1 MSNGFQTAVN
11 DQPARGVAGDF
22 ASRNP
27 YFSVDAGPAG
37 IVAAAGG
44 CYVGRF
50 AWLYAPADGDGA
62 PAQASNVGVGSVA
75 GFVHREQQALISD
88 YLAIASMKI
97 PQGFGMTLMNGGDFW
112 CVNDGAAAVVP
123 GATAYAN
130 LADGKVTF
138 GALTGAVTGSIA
150 AGTAIDVVGSIVND
164 TLTVTTVNGGSGLL
178 VNGALLTGTG
188 VASGTRI
195 VRQLSGTAHDVG
207 TYAVSIP
214 DQAVAAGTAIAGT
227 YGVFTAASG
236 LTGSFSIGSILSGS
250 GVTAGTTIY
259 EFGTG
264 TGGLGTYYVG
274 TTQTAGS
281 TTIGS
286 TVNVA
291 TKWKAMSFA
300 GVGELVKISDHY
312 LG

>member
-37 IVAAAGG
+37 IVAAPGG

-62 PAQASNVGVGSVA
+62 PAQASNVGLGSVA

-112 CVNDGAAAVVP
+112 CVNDGAAAVLP
-123 GATAYAN
+123 GAVAYAN

-138 GALTGAVTGSIA
+138 GALSGVATGDIA
-150 AGTAIDVVGSIVND
+150 PGTALDAVGSIVND
-164 TLTVTTVNGGSGLL
+164 LLTLTVVNSGLP
-178 VNGALLTGTG
+178 VNGALLTGSG

-195 VRQLSGTAHDVG
+195 VRQLSGTAHGAG

-214 DQAVAAGTAIAGT
+214 GQNVPAGTAIAAT

-236 LTGSFSIGSILSGS
+236 LTGTFSLGSILTGT
-250 GVTAGTTIY
+250 GVDAGNTIT

-264 TGGLGTYYVG
+264 AGGLGTYYTSISETV
-274 TTQTAGS
+274 GS
-281 TTIGS
+281 TAITG
-286 TVNVA
+286 TLNVA